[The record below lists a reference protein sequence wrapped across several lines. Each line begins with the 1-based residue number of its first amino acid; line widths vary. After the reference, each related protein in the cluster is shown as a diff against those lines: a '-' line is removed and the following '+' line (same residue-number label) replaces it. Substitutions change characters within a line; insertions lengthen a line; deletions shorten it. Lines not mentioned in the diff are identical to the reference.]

1 MSYGHPLCLSIRS
14 VHLNSMIEKYL
25 VLVGYIER
33 NAHIVLESY
42 LPSTHVTR
50 VSDLEKFFLDVKVM
64 IKQRGMP

>member
-1 MSYGHPLCLSIRS
+1 MNNGHVYCLSIRS
-14 VHLNSMIEKYL
+14 VHLNSMINKYL

-42 LPSTHVTR
+42 LPTTHASR
-50 VSDLEKFFLDVKVM
+50 VSDLEKFFLDIKVM